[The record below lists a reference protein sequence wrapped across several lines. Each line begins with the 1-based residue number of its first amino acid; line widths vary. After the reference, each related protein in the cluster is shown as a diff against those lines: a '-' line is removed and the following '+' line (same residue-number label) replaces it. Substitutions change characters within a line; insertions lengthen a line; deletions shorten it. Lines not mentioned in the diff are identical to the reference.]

1 MHVVLA
7 WRALEDGVDQVHSA
21 HMTNRRDK
29 AGSAYDPVKAIARWE
44 TDGGAP
50 HEGRSSKRPSV
61 GSEPVGVRANEQAP
75 TKKAKAK
82 RLKRSFGFNE

>member
-1 MHVVLA
+1 
-7 WRALEDGVDQVHSA
+7 
-21 HMTNRRDK
+21 MTNRRDK

-50 HEGRSSKRPSV
+50 HEGRSPKRPPV